1 MQLKTLYALLVDELQ
16 GLYVAETQVHDAAGR
31 LQKGAHADALQDTLG
46 EVQVKTKENLK
57 RLETIFSKLGENP
70 RGGEADAIR
79 SILVSGEERLGS
91 GGDPRVVDA
100 GVILVARRLKSWQ
113 VASYGT
119 LERYALRVGL
129 EEIAGILE
137 ESLNEEKAMYARM
150 GELAEQMELKG
161 SREA

>member
-1 MQLKTLYALLVDELQ
+1 MQLKTLYALLIDELQ
-16 GLYVAETQVHDAAGR
+16 GLYVAEALIHDAGAR
-31 LQKGAHADALQDTLG
+31 LQKGANADALKDALG
-46 EVQVKTKENLK
+46 ELQNTSKANSN
-57 RLETIFSKLGENP
+57 RLEVIFSKLGENP
-70 RGGEADAIR
+70 RGGVADAIR
-79 SILVSGEERLGS
+79 SILRSGEERLGF

-100 GVILVARRLKSWQ
+100 GVVLVLRRLKSWQ

-129 EEIAGILE
+129 EEVAGILE
-137 ESLNEEKAMYARM
+137 ESLDGEKAMYVRL